1 MRVPFVIK
9 KKKLHLFLLSNKKR
23 YYMSHREI
31 EKFKNNGKE
40 NNKHHLNIEKKN
52 IGHLNREGCVSVHT
66 TTPFEIFKWSN
77 ILNTKN
83 EKVINDII
91 NRQNQQEKVEKKGE
105 KKKKKKNLTL
115 LDINKIIHHYRLII
129 NVNENDIFIEKEIQ
143 NVFYN
148 IINDLSYYFDKCDTI
163 SMVLKNIIK
172 NESLFFYLIYNNMK
186 YIHALPFKIF
196 WKYQNVEEF
205 YKNKNI
211 NEYENDENEYIFK
224 SVDLGHIDYL
234 LKDEDALNNTS
245 NNNETKITDV
255 EHVTHNKEEKLKGE
269 EGNTYPHFYD
279 KKTIWNYNKYDFI
292 EKNVK
297 HIMDIP
303 NKYNMTTLSY
313 KHINHNKKRNISL
326 KTKHMNGNIFKTWE
340 LFKREKKYF
349 MSTLASSNNVYDK
362 MERKHFNEEKN
373 NNQKEEENRDK
384 KINHKNNII
393 YNGTNQNNHNN
404 NNNNNNNT
412 MYHDNNVTNNINVET
427 KDHVITDENELCN
440 NIKMVEENDF
450 MYDIKM
456 LDKKI
461 INLNESEKNNF
472 RTSKVPVSPLSRAS
486 VFGKVFFDIA
496 KNSSIEYIKNKIIN
510 KNVNKYS
517 NNNNNNNRM
526 NDEVNSDNNYSSII
540 MNEKNAE
547 ILANGLSKMR
557 GVVLK
562 LGQMISLQ
570 DEYLSPILIK
580 ALKIVHNSADIMPK
594 NQLIQ
599 VLKKEIGE
607 DYEKKFDYFN
617 YEPFASASIGQVHD
631 AIINKKKK
639 VAVKIQYPGVYESI
653 DSDIKN
659 LLFINQYTNLILKN
673 LYIENLCNVIQKELK
688 CECDYI
694 NEAKYYALFK
704 NIFKNSKYFYVPSIY
719 PEYITKHV
727 LVTSYVNGIT
737 LDEVSKKL
745 PQPIR
750 DSIGQRILY
759 LCLHEL
765 FVFKV
770 MNTDPNLGNFLYD
783 IEKDKLCLIDFGAT
797 RSYKNEFVDQYLR
810 LVKASIEED
819 QSKIYHYSF
828 MLNFFNGQEN
838 QEMKTSH
845 IKSVIL
851 VGEPFKTDIYDFGHR
866 DIAKQIYNLL
876 PKIIYN
882 RLVPPRSEIYTL
894 HRKLSGCYLICMK
907 LKAKVRAAQ
916 IFNSIYQN
924 YRFTIDDTYVNRN
937 VDKQ

>member
-1 MRVPFVIK
+1 MRVPFVMK
-9 KKKLHLFLLSNKKR
+9 KKKLRLFLLLNKKR

-31 EKFKNNGKE
+31 VKFKNNGKE
-40 NNKHHLNIEKKN
+40 NNKQHLNIEKKN

-66 TTPFEIFKWSN
+66 TTPFEIFKWSY

-83 EKVINDII
+83 EKAINDII

-115 LDINKIIHHYRLII
+115 LDINKIMNHYRLII
-129 NVNENDIFIEKEIQ
+129 NVNENDIFIDKEIQ
-143 NVFYN
+143 NTFYN

-163 SMVLKNIIK
+163 SMVLKNIMK

-205 YKNKNI
+205 YKNKYI
-211 NEYENDENEYIFK
+211 NEYDNDENEYIFK
-224 SVDLGHIDYL
+224 SVDLGHMDYL
-234 LKDEDALNNTS
+234 LKDEDTLNNTF

-255 EHVTHNKEEKLKGE
+255 EYSTDNKKEKIKNE
-269 EGNTYPHFYD
+269 EGDTYPHFYD
-279 KKTIWNYNKYDFI
+279 KKTIWNYNKNHFN

-297 HIMDIP
+297 YIMDIP
-303 NKYNMTTLSY
+303 NKYYMATISY
-313 KHINHNKKRNISL
+313 KHINDNKKSNISL
-326 KTKHMNGNIFKTWE
+326 KTKHMKCSKFKTCE
-340 LFKREKKYF
+340 LFMKEKKYF

-373 NNQKEEENRDK
+373 NHQKEEENHNK
-384 KINHKNNII
+384 KINHNNNII
-393 YNGTNQNNHNN
+393 YNGSNK
-404 NNNNNNNT
+404 NNNNT
-412 MYHDNNVTNNINVET
+412 ICHDNNVTNNNIDVET
-427 KDHVITDENELCN
+427 KEHVNSDENELCS

-461 INLNESEKNNF
+461 INPDESEKKNF

-510 KNVNKYS
+510 KNINKY
-517 NNNNNNNRM
+517 NNNNRM
-526 NDEVNSDNNYSSII
+526 NDDINLDNNYSNII

-599 VLKKEIGE
+599 VLKKEIGY

-617 YEPFASASIGQVHD
+617 YEPFASASIGQVHE
-631 AIINKKKK
+631 AIINNKKKKK

-719 PEYITKHV
+719 PEYITKHI

-737 LDEVSKKL
+737 LDEVSQKL

-783 IEKDKLCLIDFGAT
+783 VEKDKLCLIDFGAT

-810 LVKASIEED
+810 LVKASIEENE
-819 QSKIYHYSF
+819 SKIYHYSF

-866 DIAKQIYNLL
+866 DIAKQIYNLI

-924 YRFTIDDTYVNRN
+924 YRFTINDTYVNTN
-937 VDKQ
+937 INKQ

>member
-1 MRVPFVIK
+1 MRVSFIIK
-9 KKKLHLFLLSNKKR
+9 KKKLHLFLLPNKKR
-23 YYMSHREI
+23 YYMSYREI
-31 EKFKNNGKE
+31 VKFKNNGKE
-40 NNKHHLNIEKKN
+40 NHKQLNIEKKN
-52 IGHLNREGCVSVHT
+52 IGHLNRESCVSVHTT
-66 TTPFEIFKWSN
+66 TTPFEIFKWSY

-91 NRQNQQEKVEKKGE
+91 NRQDQEEKVEKKGE
-105 KKKKKKNLTL
+105 KKKKRKRNLSL
-115 LDINKIIHHYRLII
+115 LDINKMMNQYRLII

-143 NVFYN
+143 NAFYN
-148 IINDLSYYFDKCDTI
+148 IIDDLSYYFDKYDTI
-163 SMVLKNIIK
+163 NMVLKNIMK

-196 WKYQNVEEF
+196 WKYENVEEF

-211 NEYENDENEYIFK
+211 NEYDNDENEYIFK
-224 SVDLGHIDYL
+224 SVDLSQIDDL
-234 LKDEDALNNTS
+234 LKDEDTLNNTI
-245 NNNETKITDV
+245 NNNETKISDV
-255 EHVTHNKEEKLKGE
+255 EYSSDNKTEKIKKQ
-269 EGNTYPHFYD
+269 EGDRYTHFYD
-279 KKTIWNYNKYDFI
+279 KKTICNYTKYNFN

-297 HIMDIP
+297 NIMDIP
-303 NKYNMTTLSY
+303 SKYNISTISY
-313 KHINHNKKRNISL
+313 KRINDNKKSNISL
-326 KTKHMNGNIFKTWE
+326 KTKHMKGSIFKTCE
-340 LFKREKKYF
+340 LFKRREKYF

-362 MERKHFNEEKN
+362 MEKKHFNEEKN
-373 NNQKEEENRDK
+373 NHQKEEENYNK
-384 KINHKNNII
+384 KINNNNNIKC
-393 YNGTNQNNHNN
+393 NDNNNN

-412 MYHDNNVTNNINVET
+412 LCHDNNSTNNIGVDIKEHIIS
-427 KDHVITDENELCN
+427 DRNELCN

-461 INLNESEKNNF
+461 INSDESEKKNF
-472 RTSKVPVSPLSRAS
+472 RTSKVPVSPISRAT

-510 KNVNKYS
+510 KNININKYS
-517 NNNNNNNRM
+517 NNNNLM
-526 NDEVNSDNNYSSII
+526 NDDVNSDNNNYSNII

-594 NQLIQ
+594 DQLIQ
-599 VLKKEIGE
+599 VLKKEIGD

-631 AIINKKKK
+631 AIINKNKK

-673 LYIENLCNVIQKELK
+673 LYIENLCNVIKKELK

-719 PEYITKHV
+719 PEYITKHI

-819 QSKIYHYSF
+819 EAKIYHYSL

-851 VGEPFKTDIYDFGHR
+851 VGEPFKNDIYDFGHR

-937 VDKQ
+937 INKQ